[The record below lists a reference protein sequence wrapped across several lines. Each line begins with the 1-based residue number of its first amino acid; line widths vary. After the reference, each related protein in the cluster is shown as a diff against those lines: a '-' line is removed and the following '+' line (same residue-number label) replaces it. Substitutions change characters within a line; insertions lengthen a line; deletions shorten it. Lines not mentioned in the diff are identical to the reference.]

1 VWGAPVRSW
10 NEDSKQQYY
19 LLLFLFSYTQLVP
32 AYDGRKPFKLST
44 YGSLRPYNDELDAN
58 SAAMVIF
65 TVSSY
70 KNNRARE
77 SDELVLS
84 LNIQDVVLLADYDSA
99 TEPSTIS
106 SSEPIGVDV
115 EEVAENVDLVVED
128 VEEEEL

>member
-1 VWGAPVRSW
+1 
-10 NEDSKQQYY
+10 
-19 LLLFLFSYTQLVP
+19 
-32 AYDGRKPFKLST
+32 
-44 YGSLRPYNDELDAN
+44 
-58 SAAMVIF
+58 MVIF

-77 SDELVLS
+77 SDELALS

-115 EEVAENVDLVVED
+115 EEVAENADLVVED